1 MYIPSG
7 ELVTILKVKNIFS
20 VIRKLF
26 KSLIFR
32 LFVTL
37 FILGVV
43 PAMIVSGVFLNAYYD
58 RAIAVRTTDVQN
70 QCKIISNQIVA
81 SDYLNSNKSD
91 TIQGEL
97 SLISSLYDGRIMIID
112 QDLRVVTDTYNMEAS
127 KTMIVD
133 EVIRCFKTGTSV
145 HMVSGRFI
153 EVAVPIQRVKDESTG
168 ATETLG
174 VILVSASLDSITDNR
189 EVLSDSVSLILTIT
203 FIVMIL
209 IASILAFV
217 FVHPFK
223 RLTRKLGAV
232 TAEHIED
239 EIH

>member
-70 QCKIISNQIVA
+70 Q
-81 SDYLNSNKSD
+81 
-91 TIQGEL
+91 
-97 SLISSLYDGRIMIID
+97 
-112 QDLRVVTDTYNMEAS
+112 
-127 KTMIVD
+127 
-133 EVIRCFKTGTSV
+133 
-145 HMVSGRFI
+145 
-153 EVAVPIQRVKDESTG
+153 
-168 ATETLG
+168 
-174 VILVSASLDSITDNR
+174 
-189 EVLSDSVSLILTIT
+189 
-203 FIVMIL
+203 
-209 IASILAFV
+209 
-217 FVHPFK
+217 
-223 RLTRKLGAV
+223 
-232 TAEHIED
+232 
-239 EIH
+239 